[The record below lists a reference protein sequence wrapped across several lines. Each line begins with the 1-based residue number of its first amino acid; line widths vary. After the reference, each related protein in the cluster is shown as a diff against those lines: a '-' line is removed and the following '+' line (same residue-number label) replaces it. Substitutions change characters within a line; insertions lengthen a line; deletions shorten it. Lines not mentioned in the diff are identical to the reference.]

1 MARKNHNR
9 TLMGIIL
16 WLFGFAFFS
25 ALPGYFADYIIFF
38 VLILLIITL
47 AIIKSGR

>member
-9 TLMGIIL
+9 TLMGIVL
-16 WLFGFAFFS
+16 WLFGFAFFN
-25 ALPGYFADYIIFF
+25 ALPGYFAEYTLFF
-38 VLILLIITL
+38 VLILLIVTI